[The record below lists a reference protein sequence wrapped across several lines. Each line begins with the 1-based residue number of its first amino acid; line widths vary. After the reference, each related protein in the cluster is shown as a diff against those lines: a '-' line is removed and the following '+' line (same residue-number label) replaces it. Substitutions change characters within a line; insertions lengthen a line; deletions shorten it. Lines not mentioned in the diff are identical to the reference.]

1 MQGKPAETAK
11 RCMRMGN
18 VSNVCSTT
26 PPSFALRKRMSSKAS
41 RPSNRDSTRTA
52 LLVQIYASF
61 LRSLRARRLE
71 KAIMAAITA

>member
-1 MQGKPAETAK
+1 
-11 RCMRMGN
+11 MRMGN